1 MPGDQRPRTLLEA
14 HKAVWQQRPG
24 LDADPSAWVAF
35 HRRSAG
41 VYAAAAR
48 VDGGHRREASQCAVM
63 EIRRAREIEH
73 RLDPGLDD
81 ES

>member
-1 MPGDQRPRTLLEA
+1 MPGDRQPRTLVEA
-14 HKAVWQQRPG
+14 HEAVWLQRPG
-24 LDADPSAWVAF
+24 LDADSAVWVAF
-35 HRRSAG
+35 HRRSAD
-41 VYAAAAR
+41 VYAAAAK
-48 VDGGHRREASQCAVM
+48 VDRGHRREASQCAVM